1 MTPILSILQYKCLEP
16 VWGPLLWGFNKVENP
31 VQTRVIKEFR
41 IHLIILTAYGP
52 SPGPTPNVLDFQNFS
67 PKSLLPVVKGAPAV
81 KTFTALWIPRPVS
94 AVTGSV
100 KASAGVACAAAAGA
114 GAGALGALDA
124 VGIAGAVTRRG
135 ERPRRPNCESGAMS
149 GVNGVGILSKG

>member
-1 MTPILSILQYKCLEP
+1 MYMAYMSYKWPQYYLYFNIYAWNLFGDLYFGASTRCKFPI
-16 VWGPLLWGFNKVENP
+16 
-31 VQTRVIKEFR
+31 
-41 IHLIILTAYGP
+41 
-52 SPGPTPNVLDFQNFS
+52 PNVLDFQNFS

-149 GVNGVGILSKG
+149 GVNGVGILSTGWSCGYCW

>member
-1 MTPILSILQYKCLEP
+1 MLGTHLGLQQ
-16 VWGPLLWGFNKVENP
+16 GRNS
-31 VQTRVIKEFR
+31 
-41 IHLIILTAYGP
+41 H
-52 SPGPTPNVLDFQNFS
+52 PNVFDFQNFS
-67 PKSLLPVVKGAPAV
+67 PKSLLPVVKGTPAV
-81 KTFTALWIPRPVS
+81 KTFTALWIPRPDS

-100 KASAGVACAAAAGA
+100 KASAGVACAGAGA

-149 GVNGVGILSKG
+149 GVNGVGILSKGNLADTVDRKKCCTK